1 MRPPRV
7 DERPDRKGLAVATT
21 TRAKIAEPSMLQQA
35 YVFDVRPADDPEV
48 SRTVAIAPDQTLDD
62 LHALLRTA
70 FEWHGDFAYAFALA
84 DGREYA
90 GGPGEEA
97 DIPLA
102 RLDLDGNIDHTVD
115 GPEEWR
121 FVLRLLDVRSG
132 DETLPR
138 VLERDGEI
146 SLDPEVELGGGD

>member
-1 MRPPRV
+1 MS
-7 DERPDRKGLAVATT
+7 A
-21 TRAKIAEPSMLQQA
+21 QA
-35 YVFDVRPADDPEV
+35 YVFDARPADDPEV
-48 SRTVAIAPDQTLDD
+48 SRTVAVASDQTLDD
-62 LHALLRTA
+62 LHDALHTA

-97 DIPLA
+97 DVPLG
-102 RLDLDGNIDHTVD
+102 RLGLEPDGSIEHTVD

-138 VLERDGEI
+138 VLERNGEI
-146 SLDPEVELGGGD
+146 SLEPEVELGGGD

>member
-1 MRPPRV
+1 MS
-7 DERPDRKGLAVATT
+7 A
-21 TRAKIAEPSMLQQA
+21 QA
-35 YVFDVRPADDPEV
+35 YVFDARPADDPEV
-48 SRTVAIAPDQTLDD
+48 SRTVAVASDQTLDD
-62 LHALLRTA
+62 LHDALHAA

-97 DIPLA
+97 DVPLG
-102 RLDLDGNIDHTVD
+102 RLDLEPDGSIEHTVE

-138 VLERDGEI
+138 VLERNGEI
-146 SLDPEVELGGGD
+146 SLEPEVELGGGD